1 MSLAWRILLVVLLL
15 NLAVVGAVQFAAHY
29 AQQRWVARQQEAFL
43 DAQLVTFLRRVYTAE
58 RFVGDERQARNLVE
72 AGLIRELFQDVVVTS
87 GRPPFEGFVYLNPRG
102 AVHRD
107 PDRFPRAE
115 ILAGMEAARA
125 TDGLVPAAG
134 GYCKAIRRDAEV
146 VGALWFQPYGPPPD
160 TTAPVGAALLTILAS
175 TLLFGLLAHW
185 IVVRSVVRPLR
196 QVEVA
201 AAALGSGRFG
211 ERVSEQLGIRELE
224 VLARAFNAMAAR
236 VEGNTEELREAV
248 ARAVEQTR
256 RQEQAL
262 VVSSRLAAIG
272 TLAAGIAHEIN
283 NPIGG
288 MINAVHRL
296 QQSQGLDE
304 RQRAYLKLVQEGL
317 ERVARTSRKV
327 LDFSPKQVDARP
339 FRMADAVDAAR
350 ALVDHRI
357 AAQGVAFACSHAT
370 GLPLVHGD
378 AHEIQQVFLNLYLN
392 SLDALQSRGRGGTIR
407 TRTWFDG
414 AMVHAEVVDDGP
426 GMAKEDLGRV
436 TDPFFSR
443 KDRPDAS
450 GLGMFMSYSIVRN
463 HGGEMRLDSEPGK
476 GFRVEVLLP
485 PAPGAPGAAGH

>member
-1 MSLAWRILLVVLLL
+1 VSLAWRILLVVLLL
-15 NLAVVGAVQFAAHY
+15 NLAVVGAVQLAAHY
-29 AQQRWVARQQEAFL
+29 AQQAWVARQQEAFL

-115 ILAGMEAARA
+115 ILAGMETARA
-125 TDGLVPAAG
+125 TEGLVPAAG
-134 GYCKAIRRDAEV
+134 GYCKAIRKDAEV
-146 VGALWFQPYGPPPD
+146 VGALWFQPFGPPPE

-175 TLLFGLLAHW
+175 TSLFGLLAHW
-185 IVVRSVVRPLR
+185 LVVRRVVRPL
-196 QVEVA
+196 QEVGRA
-201 AAALGSGRFG
+201 AAALGSGNFG
-211 ERVSEQLGIRELE
+211 ERVSEQLGVRELE

-236 VEGNTEELREAV
+236 VQGNTDELRDAV

-296 QQSQGLDE
+296 LQSPGLDD
-304 RQRAYLKLVQEGL
+304 RQRSYLQLVQQGL

-327 LDFSPKQVDARP
+327 LDFSPRQVDARP
-339 FRMADAVDAAR
+339 FRVADAVDAAR
-350 ALVDHRI
+350 SLVEHRI
-357 AAQGVAFACSHAT
+357 AQQGVAFDC
-370 GLPLVHGD
+370 VHGAGVPTVRGD
-378 AHEIQQVFLNLYLN
+378 AHEIQQVLLNLYLN
-392 SLDALQSRGRGGTIR
+392 SLDALQQKGAGGRIR
-407 TRTWFDG
+407 TRTWSEG
-414 AMVHAEVVDDGP
+414 GKVHVEVVDDGP
-426 GMAKEDLGRV
+426 GMPREDLGRV

-476 GFRVEVLLP
+476 GFRVELELP
-485 PAPGAPGAAGH
+485 AAAEAQSAPGP

>member
-15 NLAVVGAVQFAAHY
+15 NLAVVGAVQLAAHY
-29 AQQRWVARQQEAFL
+29 AQQGWVARQQEAFL

-107 PDRFPRAE
+107 PDRFPRTE

-125 TDGLVPAAG
+125 TEGLVPAAG
-134 GYCKAIRRDAEV
+134 GYCKAIRKDAEV
-146 VGALWFQPYGPPPD
+146 VGALWFQPFGPPPD

-175 TLLFGLLAHW
+175 TSLFGMLAHW
-185 IVVRSVVRPLR
+185 LVVRGVVRPL
-196 QVEVA
+196 QEVGRA
-201 AAALGSGRFG
+201 AAAIGSGHFG
-211 ERVSEQLGIRELE
+211 ERVSEQLGVRELE

-236 VEGNTEELREAV
+236 VQGNTDELRDAV

-296 QQSQGLDE
+296 LQSPGLDD
-304 RQRAYLKLVQEGL
+304 RQRSYLQLVQQGL

-327 LDFSPKQVDARP
+327 LDFSPRQVDARP
-339 FRMADAVDAAR
+339 FRVADAVDAAR
-350 ALVDHRI
+350 SLVEHRI
-357 AAQGVAFACSHAT
+357 AQQGVAFDCVHGAGVPT
-370 GLPLVHGD
+370 VHGD
-378 AHEIQQVFLNLYLN
+378 AHEIQQVLLNLYLN
-392 SLDALQSRGRGGTIR
+392 SLDALQQKGPGGRIR
-407 TRTWFDG
+407 TRTWSEG
-414 AMVHAEVVDDGP
+414 AKVHVEVADDGP
-426 GMAKEDLGRV
+426 GMPREDLGRV

-463 HGGEMRLDSEPGK
+463 HGGEMRLESEPGK
-476 GFRVEVLLP
+476 GFRVELELP
-485 PAPGAPGAAGH
+485 AAPEAPSAPGP